1 MEIKQLK
8 IFMTVC
14 EYMNFTE
21 TAKVLNYA
29 QSSISEAISTLEKN
43 LEVKLFE
50 RLGNKIY
57 LTEKGFELKEY
68 GHRLLQLYDETL
80 HKLNNTQEEK
90 IKIGITETLC
100 SYKFPGFFKTFLEEH
115 KGVTIQF
122 DIVRCEDISK
132 LLRTNR
138 IDIGFTLDERM
149 VYPDLETIRLFDE
162 EIVFVGPSGNKV
174 FELDHQNV
182 IIPKGDTGYL
192 KYFHDVYQ
200 ENGYIKGATIHME
213 SMEGIKSYVKSGF
226 GISFIPVTTISKE
239 VEEGSI
245 SIYRVPEQR
254 FFHEV
259 KILIHK
265 QKHMTKSLSS
275 LIESAVEIYSK

>member
-21 TAKVLNYA
+21 TAKALNYA
-29 QSSISEAISTLEKN
+29 QSTISEAISTLEKN

-57 LTEKGFELKEY
+57 LTEKGNDLKES
-68 GHRLLQLYDETL
+68 GSRLLQLYDETL
-80 HKLNNTQEEK
+80 SNLKDIQEEK
-90 IKIGITETLC
+90 IRIGITETLC

-115 KGVTIQF
+115 KGITIQF
-122 DIVRCEDISK
+122 EIVRCEDITQ

-138 IDIGFTLDERM
+138 IDIGFTLEEHM

-162 EIVFVGPSGNKV
+162 EIVFVGSADNQD
-174 FELDHQNV
+174 FELDYQNI

-192 KYFHDVYQ
+192 KYFHDVYK
-200 ENGYIKGATIHME
+200 EKGYIKGATIHME

-226 GISFIPVTTISKE
+226 GISFIPVTTIIKE
-239 VEEGSI
+239 LEEGSI
-245 SIYRVPEQR
+245 SMYRLPEQR

-265 QKHMTKSLSS
+265 QKHMTKSLTS